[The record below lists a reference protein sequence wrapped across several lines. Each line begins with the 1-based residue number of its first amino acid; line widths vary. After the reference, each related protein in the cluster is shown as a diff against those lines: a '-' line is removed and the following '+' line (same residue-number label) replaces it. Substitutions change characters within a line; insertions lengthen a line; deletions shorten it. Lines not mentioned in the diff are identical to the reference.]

1 MSELHL
7 NTGVRMSCGDR
18 QLIDHVGRF
27 KLTTTEVVKRALL
40 PGKSHNAITKI
51 TNRLCKSG
59 LLAKFPLIHPLKYF
73 VLGQR
78 GAHLLGL
85 GEHRSLPL
93 GPQSLPIE
101 YATLVYATLGNQP
114 RMRLTTA
121 ETVEVCPWLPVRL
134 AKSTHCLD
142 QQNQVLELIRVDLGG
157 PADHVARK
165 CVGDLLARRQHSPFR
180 LLLAEQKFRLVV
192 ITGTEQKAEAVQ
204 QALDRHDWPKDLLI
218 HLSVVPKLLTLLA
231 SSSHA

>member
-1 MSELHL
+1 MKEQHPD
-7 NTGVRMSCGDR
+7 TGLRKPSCDR

-27 KLTTTEVVKRALL
+27 KMTTTEVVQRVLL
-40 PGKSHNAITKI
+40 PGKSHNAISKI

-59 LLAKFPLIHPLKYF
+59 LLAKFPLVHPLKYF

-85 GEHRSLPL
+85 GEHRSQPL

-101 YATLVYATLGNQP
+101 YATLIYATLGS
-114 RMRLTTA
+114 RLRLRLTTA
-121 ETVEVCPWLPVRL
+121 ETLELCPWLPFSL
-134 AKSTHCLD
+134 ARSTHCLD
-142 QQNQVLELIRVDLGG
+142 QHNKVLELIRVDLGG

-165 CVGDLLARRQHSPFR
+165 CVGDLLRRRQLSPFK
-180 LLLAEQKFRLVV
+180 LLLAEQRFRLVV
-192 ITGTEQKAEAVQ
+192 ITGTEQKAEAVR
-204 QALDRHDWPKDLLI
+204 QALDRHEWPADLLI
-218 HLSVVPKLLTLLA
+218 HLSVIPKLLTLLA